1 MNRSFYLT
9 IIVSLL
15 IHLLVF
21 MPWQGFPPSKPVVA
35 EPEQAQKIEIS
46 LLPPPPPAKIEPLA
60 QKEPEPK
67 QDAEDI
73 PPPSRHLEDDI
84 TKANTSDGTAEE
96 AGGQRS
102 RASKKGQAETPTPQF
117 TQQAKPET
125 QTADEKK
132 LKALQGIFGQEVE
145 ISSSNDEKTQN
156 ELSEVEDDILNDSNV
171 ENPLNELEEEK
182 ARWFNEVLKRI
193 TEQIS
198 YIWIK
203 PDGISKKSWGVI
215 RMNLD
220 SQGYLLS
227 AWVHLPSGSRAL
239 DNSAL
244 LAIRGVIRYQIPES
258 SKLSRYYRNIEFQY
272 HGGS

>member
-9 IIVSLL
+9 IVVSLL

-21 MPWQGFPPSKPVVA
+21 MPWQGLPVSKPMV
-35 EPEQAQKIEIS
+35 EPEQTQKIEIS
-46 LLPPPPPAKIEPLA
+46 LLPPEPPAQIEPLA
-60 QKEPEPK
+60 QQEPEAKEEP
-67 QDAEDI
+67 EDV

-84 TKANTSDGTAEE
+84 TKANTSDGSGEE

-102 RASKKGQAETPTPQF
+102 KATKKGLSEPQETEITE
-117 TQQAKPET
+117 QAKPGSPT
-125 QTADEKK
+125 TAEKN

-145 ISSSNDEKTQN
+145 VSSSNDEKTQN

-203 PDGISKKSWGVI
+203 PDGISRNAWGVI

-239 DNSAL
+239 DDSAL

-258 SKLSRYYRNIEFQY
+258 VKLSRYYRNIEFQY
-272 HGGS
+272 HGG